1 MKKALTDK
9 QLAQQL
15 ERLKKVPWAEKAE
28 ALDHLLLVISR
39 LLHGY
44 LVVDENGRKHL
55 AGGNTRFGAHSE
67 REVGGET
74 LYDYQTKVVEKLY
87 DGSCRWMPQNTLAE
101 QLEKIANSMIPKMV
115 PVYKNQ
121 VKKEEE
127 VGYCRKTV
135 SLDVEWMGKEDD
147 YTGDETDELKLVGN
161 YKEYEEKLPEGQTSE
176 IPTEGGNTGGN
187 GGNTGGNSGSSTGSD
202 TTGTPVL
209 TISKS
214 GSGSATVSAGGS
226 DLNSGAEVAANTE
239 VTVTITPA
247 AGKVPTATIGG
258 NTVTLTESDGTY
270 TGTFQMPSA
279 NATLVIN
286 TGSGGDNGDTN

>member
-176 IPTEGGNTGGN
+176 IPTEGDNKRVANLEETAAK
-187 GGNTGGNSGSSTGSD
+187 STRDAQWKLLFAVADNDPDPNMERFLQGVNMGLSPKEMSQELGLTARQID
-202 TTGTPVL
+202 TIRKRLVR
-209 TISKS
+209 
-214 GSGSATVSAGGS
+214 
-226 DLNSGAEVAANTE
+226 
-239 VTVTITPA
+239 
-247 AGKVPTATIGG
+247 
-258 NTVTLTESDGTY
+258 
-270 TGTFQMPSA
+270 
-279 NATLVIN
+279 NAIRFVKLKQK
-286 TGSGGDNGDTN
+286 